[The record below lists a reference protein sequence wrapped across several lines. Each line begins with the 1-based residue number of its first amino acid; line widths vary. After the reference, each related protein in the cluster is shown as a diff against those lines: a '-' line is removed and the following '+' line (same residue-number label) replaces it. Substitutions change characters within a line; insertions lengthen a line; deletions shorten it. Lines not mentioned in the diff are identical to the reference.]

1 MYANGFFEQQQRR
14 HPASF
19 ALVVALHAAG
29 FGGLILA
36 GSTQFLQPPEIRT
49 TIRDIVVPPDP
60 PPIPDV
66 NPPDT
71 RPERHDTAVTTVPPD
86 HATANENNTT
96 TAGTSDPPPT
106 GGGQTGQGTAEPVRD
121 PPRDPPP
128 PVRREAQLDPRYAG
142 DLQPPYPAVEQRA
155 ERGGVVRIRLTIAPN
170 GRVTAAERLSAT
182 SDAFWR
188 VTERQ
193 ALSRWRFRP
202 ATLDGRPVQGTKVMT
217 VNFRIE
223 DA

>member
-29 FGGLILA
+29 FGALILA
-36 GSTQFLQPPEIRT
+36 GSTQFLQQERPEMVIRT
-49 TIRDIVVPPDP
+49 IPLPPDP
-60 PPIPDV
+60 PII
-66 NPPDT
+66 PPDT
-71 RPERHDTAVTTVPPD
+71 ADTPPKPHDTAVTTTTPVRPSD
-86 HATANENNTT
+86 NDNTT
-96 TAGTSDPPPT
+96 TTGSSDPVST
-106 GGGQTGQGTAEPVRD
+106 GGPPTGQGTVEPVRD

-128 PVRREAQLDPRYAG
+128 PVRREAELDPRYAG
-142 DLQPPYPAVEQRA
+142 DLQPPYPAREQA
-155 ERGGVVRIRLTIAPN
+155 AGRGGVVRIRLTIAPN
-170 GRVTAAERLSAT
+170 GRVAAVERLSAT

-193 ALSRWRFRP
+193 ALNRWRFRP
-202 ATLDGRPVQGTKVMT
+202 ATVDGRPVQGTKVMT